1 MNEFDQ
7 FVKHVLKIKQYVR
20 YTDDFIIVHREEK
33 YLHKLIPRVQRFLQ
47 ENLFLKL
54 HLRKVAMRKLN
65 QGIDFL
71 GYVIFLHHRLVR
83 TKTRKRIFKKLF
95 WQVGEYENDRITRQ
109 TLEQSLQSYLGVFSH
124 ADAYRESARIR
135 NQLWLLSCLRQA
147 ASKK

>member
-71 GYVIFLHHRLVR
+71 GYLSFPRHRLLR
-83 TKTRKRIFKKLF
+83 TKTKRRLLKKL
-95 WQVGEYENDRITRQ
+95 
-109 TLEQSLQSYLGVFSH
+109 
-124 ADAYRESARIR
+124 
-135 NQLWLLSCLRQA
+135 NQI
-147 ASKK
+147 